1 MTPIYTPAPARW
13 HALMTLP
20 QAEAKTEAW
29 LKARGVYSFHP
40 VTRRVVTIRG
50 KAVSRVSRY
59 LPGYV
64 FARFPGEMVWHRVHA
79 CAHVHDCIRMAS
91 GQPGILRPDDLT
103 ALHAMRDRDDEAR
116 EAQRHAAMIRRGDKV
131 RILSGL
137 WQDSAPTEVVEI
149 GENGKAK
156 VRLVMFGAERLV
168 EVDMTAMIKVG

>member
-13 HALMTLP
+13 HALTVLP
-20 QAEAKTEAW
+20 QAEATTEAW

-50 KAVSRVSRY
+50 KKVSRTKRL

-64 FARFPGEMVWHRVHA
+64 FARFPGIMAWHAVKGCVHIA
-79 CAHVHDCIRMAS
+79 GCIRMAS
-91 GQPGILRPDDLT
+91 GEPGILRPDDLT

-116 EAQRHAAMIRRGDKV
+116 EEQRRAAIIRPGDKV

-137 WQDSAPTEVVEI
+137 WSDEQTEVI
-149 GENGKAK
+149 AIRHGKAI
-156 VRLVMFGAERLV
+156 VRLTMFGAEREV
-168 EVDMTAMIKVG
+168 EVEQAAMVKAG